1 MKLKKNHNNILIGE
15 LEKEIEKLTGQLE
28 DALDQNNKPNQV
40 VKYRRPDRTDTT
52 EVEQEDFLYREL
64 GTTYGDVV
72 NLLERLLQKVILQEQ
87 DNFDSTNMHAIL
99 VQSKSWIES
108 IKSYRKSCYFFDMSN
123 ICSQVVL
130 QWYLSG
136 LPIKW

>member
-1 MKLKKNHNNILIGE
+1 MKLKEKHNNILIGE

>member
-87 DNFDSTNMHAIL
+87 DNFDSANMHAIL